1 MTMTVMT
8 ITLPAYDDGD
18 GDGASMRRLC
28 LRLIYQVLRQQ
39 DNDDDDDDD
48 KKYDN
53 DSNSRLRKLVR
64 TLFKI

>member
-1 MTMTVMT
+1 MTMTVRT

>member
-1 MTMTVMT
+1 MTMTVRT

-39 DNDDDDDDD
+39 DDDDDDD